1 MAKSCYDS
9 GYPFKGICN
18 LFITVTPLQ
27 IWGKIWAKQMIYLF
41 RVQITTGTHLE
52 LNPMSKPCPPGTPSL
67 GWGSP
72 LLIETWTH
80 HEVVCYMPIK

>member
-1 MAKSCYDS
+1 MIQVTLLR
-9 GYPFKGICN
+9 GF
-18 LFITVTPLQ
+18 VTPLQ
-27 IWGKIWAKQMIYLF
+27 IWGEIWAKQMIYLF

-72 LLIETWTH
+72 PLIETWTH
-80 HEVVCYMPIK
+80 HEYTYKVATQVSW